1 MKVRVPLADTTVVK
15 APPDIADNVLVL
27 MADIFPTGYFA
38 AHNAFKEMSKEQIE
52 QATVVLIGCGP
63 VGLCG
68 LINAENYKPKNLL
81 AVDSVQSRLD
91 LAKSLGAEP
100 WNFQTE
106 REALDRRVKELTD
119 DRGADAV
126 IDPMV
131 TKIPYVLPGTG

>member
-1 MKVRVPLADTTVVK
+1 MIDR
-15 APPDIADNVLVL
+15 
-27 MADIFPTGYFA
+27 
-38 AHNAFKEMSKEQIE
+38 
-52 QATVVLIGCGP
+52 P

-100 WNFQTE
+100 WNFQTD

-126 IDPMV
+126 IGNSISLSPP
-131 TKIPYVLPGTG
+131 T